1 MMMDKMDELT
11 ERLSVM
17 QGSCQSIE
25 LCIVS
30 GRAGWPAQ
38 LKRRLREAWEGL
50 SDDGQREGEMGA
62 DFGRKVEKKKKWLIL
77 SFVSLSC
84 KVVAIES
91 NLLAGREGRGE
102 ECGEV
107 GGGDRI
113 LKEESS
119 LSTRKMEKEVG
130 GKVEEVDLVS

>member
-1 MMMDKMDELT
+1 M
-11 ERLSVM
+11 
-17 QGSCQSIE
+17 
-25 LCIVS
+25 
-30 GRAGWPAQ
+30 AGWQAQ
-38 LKRRLREAWEGL
+38 WIRRLREAREGL

-113 LKEESS
+113 LKRESS

-130 GKVEEVDLVS
+130 GKVEEVDFVS

>member
-1 MMMDKMDELT
+1 
-11 ERLSVM
+11 
-17 QGSCQSIE
+17 
-25 LCIVS
+25 
-30 GRAGWPAQ
+30 
-38 LKRRLREAWEGL
+38 
-50 SDDGQREGEMGA
+50 MGA

-84 KVVAIES
+84 KVVAIE
-91 NLLAGREGRGE
+91 GRDGRGE

-130 GKVEEVDLVS
+130 EKVEEVDLIS

>member
-1 MMMDKMDELT
+1 M
-11 ERLSVM
+11 LSLLDCV
-17 QGSCQSIE
+17 GLYGCQSIE

-30 GRAGWPAQ
+30 GRAGWQAQ
-38 LKRRLREAWEGL
+38 WIRRLREAWEGL

-91 NLLAGREGRGE
+91 NLGL
-102 ECGEV
+102 
-107 GGGDRI
+107 GGNIPHIRHS
-113 LKEESS
+113 SS
-119 LSTRKMEKEVG
+119 LV
-130 GKVEEVDLVS
+130 V

>member
-1 MMMDKMDELT
+1 MRRSTRKRGKEK
-11 ERLSVM
+11 E
-17 QGSCQSIE
+17 CQSIE

-30 GRAGWPAQ
+30 GRAGWQAQ
-38 LKRRLREAWEGL
+38 WRRRLREAWEGL

-91 NLLAGREGRGE
+91 NLELGEIFPIFGIALRSWYKLAAS
-102 ECGEV
+102 
-107 GGGDRI
+107 D
-113 LKEESS
+113 
-119 LSTRKMEKEVG
+119 
-130 GKVEEVDLVS
+130 

>member
-1 MMMDKMDELT
+1 MRRSTRKRGKEK
-11 ERLSVM
+11 E
-17 QGSCQSIE
+17 CQSIE

-30 GRAGWPAQ
+30 GRAGWQAQ
-38 LKRRLREAWEGL
+38 WRRRLREAWEGL

-102 ECGEV
+102 EYGEV